1 MLADGVRFVDLNSA
15 HEAMTGEPTEDFRS
29 LLDLM
34 RGGQAALE
42 SARKTLAYAETNTDV
57 PGVSQLS
64 EARLLAPLPLP
75 VKIRSFSVYEKH
87 MLQALD
93 AFIKA
98 KVGAWAVKLNHVLK
112 LMKPPKQFYEAP
124 AYYKGSNTTVIGHE
138 ADICWPTFEEE
149 KMDYELEL
157 GVFIGREGQDIA
169 SGQAKPYIFG
179 YTVYNDVSA
188 RDKLLKE
195 LFKGKL
201 GPLKGKDFET
211 GNAIGPWIVTAD
223 EIDDPYNLAMEVR
236 VNGEVRGR
244 GNTGEMHY
252 KIEEMIAFAS
262 MGERLVAGEFFG
274 TGAVGNG
281 TGIESWSFL
290 NPGDVIELE
299 IEGIGVLRNRLI
311 ANS

>member
-1 MLADGVRFVDLNSA
+1 M
-15 HEAMTGEPTEDFRS
+15 
-29 LLDLM
+29 LDLM

-42 SARKTLAYAETNTDV
+42 SARMTLAFAEANSTV
-57 PGVSQLS
+57 QGLRLLS
-64 EARLLAPLPLP
+64 ESRLLAPLPQP

-87 MLQALD
+87 MLQSLD

-98 KVGAWAVKLNHVLK
+98 KVGNWAAKLNRVFK
-112 LMKPPKQFYEAP
+112 LMKPPKQFYTAP

-138 ADICWPTFEEE
+138 ADIWWPTFKEE

-157 GVFIGREGQDIA
+157 GVFLGSEGQDIA
-169 SGQAKPYIFG
+169 ANQAKPYIFG

-188 RDKLLKE
+188 RDNLLRE
-195 LFKGKL
+195 LFDGKL

-244 GNTGEMHY
+244 GNTGEMFY
-252 KIEEMIAFAS
+252 SIEEMIAFAS
-262 MGERLVAGEFFG
+262 MGERLVPGEFFG

-290 NPGDVIELE
+290 SPGDVIELE
-299 IEGIGVLRNRLI
+299 IEGIGVLRNRLV
-311 ANS
+311 AN

>member
-1 MLADGVRFVDLNSA
+1 MLLADGIRFVDLNSCY
-15 HEAMTGEPTEDFRS
+15 EAMTGQPSNDFRS
-29 LLDLM
+29 MLDLM

-42 SARKTLAYAETNTDV
+42 SARETLAYAEAN
-57 PGVSQLS
+57 PSLQGIRLLS
-64 EARLLAPLPLP
+64 AARLLAPLPQP

-87 MLQALD
+87 MLQSLD

-98 KVGAWAVKLNHVLK
+98 KLGSWAAKLNRVLK
-112 LMKPPKQFYEAP
+112 LMKPPKQFYAAP

-138 ADICWPTFEEE
+138 NDIRWPTFKEG

-157 GVFIGREGQDIA
+157 GVFLGREGQDIA
-169 SGQAKPYIFG
+169 ANQAKPYIFG

-188 RDKLLKE
+188 RDNLLRE
-195 LFKGKL
+195 LFDGKL

-211 GNAIGPWIVTAD
+211 GNAMGPWIVTAD

-244 GNTGEMHY
+244 GNTGEMFY
-252 KIEEMIAFAS
+252 SIEEMIAFAS
-262 MGERLVAGEFFG
+262 MGERLVPGEFFG

-290 NPGDVIELE
+290 SPGDVIELE
-299 IEGIGVLRNRLI
+299 IEGIGVLRNRLV
-311 ANS
+311 AN